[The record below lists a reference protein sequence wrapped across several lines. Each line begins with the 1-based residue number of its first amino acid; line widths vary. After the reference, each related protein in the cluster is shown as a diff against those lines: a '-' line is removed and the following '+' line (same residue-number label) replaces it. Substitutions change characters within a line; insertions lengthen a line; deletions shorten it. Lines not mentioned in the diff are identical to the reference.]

1 MPSRSQVFLRALID
15 FPSSGI
21 SHPIT
26 LWMQGAWACWHCLRA
41 PQTQQVGKNSQA
53 GGRQDSSS
61 GQGACLGPAQPWEH
75 PRQVTSVNTPSPPGF
90 QWCPKQHHFP
100 GGEHPA
106 GPQALTTAGLR
117 DAAAQPGLAFWEWLS
132 LPGLS
137 PGHTCSA
144 LGFPRRSP
152 NAKLDLCTRQ
162 HLFLVRVT
170 LETFPSAQLSEPD
183 CIFL

>member
-1 MPSRSQVFLRALID
+1 MIVPDLALHIPSRCGCKEPGPAGTAFVLPRHGEQGKKQ
-15 FPSSGI
+15 PSWRQAGQQQWAGSVPWP
-21 SHPIT
+21 SPT
-26 LWMQGAWACWHCLRA
+26 LG
-41 PQTQQVGKNSQA
+41 TSQA
-53 GGRQDSSS
+53 GDI
-61 GQGACLGPAQPWEH
+61 CKHPQPT
-75 PRQVTSVNTPSPPGF
+75 RS
-90 QWCPKQHHFP
+90 CPKQHHFP

-106 GPQALTTAGLR
+106 GPQALPAAGLR
-117 DAAAQPGLAFWEWLS
+117 DATARPEPAFREQLP

-137 PGHTCSA
+137 PGHTCSD

-162 HLFLVRVT
+162 HLFLLRLT